1 MLIEAALNGGRTRD
15 EHPAIP
21 LSPEDMAA
29 AAKDS
34 VVAGARSIHFHV
46 RSGGGR
52 ESVHPGDVANA
63 AAAVRS
69 AVPTTRFG
77 VSTGAWI
84 LPDPEKRREM
94 ISRWNVLPDFASVNF
109 KEEGAVDLA
118 KLFLARGVGI
128 EAGLSNVY
136 GAEIFV
142 VSGLGPRCLR
152 VLLEPQDQD
161 AEAALEMARAIES
174 VLDRAAVD
182 IPRLLHGLNKTAWGL
197 IDAAASG
204 KYETRVGF
212 EDILTLP
219 DGTLASSNAALVAEA
234 VRRTARSATA

>member
-1 MLIEAALNGGRTRD
+1 MLIQAALNGGRTRD

-21 LSPEDMAA
+21 ISADELVAA
-29 AAKDS
+29 ARES
-34 VVAGARSIHFHV
+34 VAAGARAIHFHV
-46 RSGGGR
+46 RSGDGR
-52 ESVHPGDVANA
+52 ESVHPNDVASA
-63 AAAVRS
+63 VAAVRT

-84 LPDPEKRREM
+84 LPAPEKRYEM

-118 KLFLARGVGI
+118 KLFLTRGVGI

-136 GAEIFV
+136 GAENLIA
-142 VSGLGPRCLR
+142 SGLAPRCLR
-152 VLLEPQDQD
+152 ILLEPQDQST
-161 AEAALEMARAIES
+161 EAALEMVKAIES
-174 VLDRAAVD
+174 VLDRAGVQ
-182 IPRLLHGLNKTAWGL
+182 IPRLLHGLNRTAWGL

-219 DGTLASSNAALVAEA
+219 DGTLVASNAALVAEA
-234 VRRTARSATA
+234 VRRTTRSATA